1 MLNKN
6 NAKKPRRTFQPTT
19 KSSTQDDMWF
29 SSLPVDVMWGIYA
42 RQSTP
47 AQVLKNFESTEMQT
61 DDLIAYL
68 VERGVKDG
76 SWQLFDADLG
86 LSGTLPIDKR
96 TGLQELVEWIK
107 TGKIKAVLVYQIS
120 RLFRDDTGVEYN
132 TFAKI
137 CREHDCILVTAD
149 GMVFNFNNRM
159 HLKMFRFLAEYA
171 AEYIP
176 QQIGLLNA
184 ARLRKARRGL
194 FVGFGYVA
202 RGYIVNYDKDSEN
215 YQRFVLYKPWQPAV
229 LHLFERFYAL
239 GGDLSTLCR
248 EVEDMPFVFPKY
260 ESWVDKRN
268 IRDQTWKK
276 VPGGYHISRRGIIS
290 ILTNPFYIGW
300 LIVAGDVISTENHEP
315 LIPKEKQYLFWFAF
329 DCLAEFTTQG
339 ERNTKRT
346 LGSRRFTRR
355 INKEGIGLLK
365 DRVQT
370 PEGNPIYVHV
380 SESKR
385 HHGYRTPKR
394 NTRLLAKFESEID
407 IELVDGEFAKLL
419 FFHLRQTHDFDGF
432 RQWVTQ
438 VLARRESQ
446 RQIVLAQLEE
456 VKVQHEAIMDERL
469 GIRAQINQ
477 QIRSAL
483 VEDETIDVE
492 RLKAYLEYQFAK
504 DFERL
509 QARSQKLDARELELK
524 AKLPEETEDKQTQ
537 VARTFAEFQTE
548 LENLT
553 EVWDKKPGKEKK
565 EFVNLLVT
573 KAELSTVATH
583 WIKCTVYW
591 THPAWPVETL
601 YIYKRRG
608 GINAWTVQ
616 EHELVKLHYPDKP
629 KHELLALLPDK
640 SWTAIEMQAY
650 KLQVKRKQKPNPL
663 NIDGYTTWSDYLF
676 CQEIGIDWETKET
689 MYIQEGSSA
698 KCVPLCRWVHGGW

>member
-1 MLNKN
+1 MLNGDP
-6 NAKKPRRTFQPTT
+6 KKPRRSFQPTQ
-19 KSSTQDDMWF
+19 KASQDDMWY
-29 SSLPVDVMWGIYA
+29 STLPVDVMWGIYA

-47 AQVLKNFESTEMQT
+47 AQVLKNSESTEMQT

-96 TGLQELVEWIK
+96 TGLQDLVEWIK
-107 TGKIKAVLVYQIS
+107 AGKIKAVLVYQIS

-184 ARLRKARRGL
+184 ARMRKARRGL

-202 RGYIVNYDKDSEN
+202 RGYIVDYDKDSEN
-215 YQRFVLYKPWQPAV
+215 YQRFVLYKPWQPIV

-239 GGDLSTLCR
+239 GGDLSALCR
-248 EVEDMPFVFPKY
+248 EVEEMPFVFSTY

-300 LIVAGDVISTENHEP
+300 LIVAGDVITTENHEP
-315 LIPKEKQYLFWFAF
+315 LIPKEKHYLFWFAF
-329 DCLAEFTTQG
+329 DCLSEFTIQG

-346 LGSRRFTRR
+346 LGSRRFTHR

-370 PEGNPIYVHV
+370 PDGNPIYVHV

-385 HHGYRTPKR
+385 HHGYRTPKQG
-394 NTRLLAKFESEID
+394 TKLLVKFESEMDID
-407 IELVDGEFAKLL
+407 LIDGEFTKLL

-432 RQWVTQ
+432 RQWVTG
-438 VLARRESQ
+438 VLTRRVSQ
-446 RQIVLAQLEE
+446 QQIIMAQLEE
-456 VKVQHEAIMDERL
+456 VKIQQEAILDERL
-469 GIRAQINQ
+469 GIRTQIAQ
-477 QIRSAL
+477 QIRAAL
-483 VEDETIDVE
+483 VEDENADVDQM
-492 RLKAYLEYQFAK
+492 KAYLESQFAK

-509 QARSQKLDARELELK
+509 QARSWKLDARELELN
-524 AKLPEETEDKQTQ
+524 AKLPEHAEDKPTR
-537 VARTFAEFQTE
+537 VARTFADFQTE
-548 LENLT
+548 LENLAT
-553 EVWDKKPGKEKK
+553 VWDKKPGKEKK

-573 KAELSTVATH
+573 KVELSTVATH

-591 THPAWPVETL
+591 MHPAWPVETL

-608 GINAWTVQ
+608 GINAWTAE

-640 SWTAIEMQAY
+640 SWSAIEMQAY
-650 KLQVKRKQKPNPL
+650 KLQVKRKQRPNPL

-676 CQEIGIDWETKET
+676 CQQLGIKWETKET
-689 MYIQEGSSA
+689 MYVQIGSNA
-698 KCVPLCRWVHGGW
+698 ICVPLSTSAISL

>member
-1 MLNKN
+1 MKEMRMRNGDP
-6 NAKKPRRTFQPTT
+6 KKTRRSFQPTQ
-19 KSSTQDDMWF
+19 KASQDDMWY

-42 RQSTP
+42 RQSTQ

-68 VERGVKDG
+68 LERGVKDG

-96 TGLQELVEWIK
+96 TGLQELVERIK
-107 TGKIKAVLVYQIS
+107 VGKIKAVLVYQIS

-184 ARLRKARRGL
+184 ARMRKARRGL

-202 RGYIVNYDKDSEN
+202 RGYIVDYDKDSEN
-215 YQRFVLYKPWQPAV
+215 YQRFVLYKPWQHAV
-229 LHLFERFYAL
+229 LHLFEHFYAL
-239 GGDLSTLCR
+239 EGDLSTLCR
-248 EVEDMPFVFPKY
+248 EVEDMPFVFPNY

-300 LIVAGDVISTENHEP
+300 LIVASDVITTENHEP
-315 LIPKEKQYLFWFAF
+315 LIPKDKHYLFWFAF
-329 DCLAEFTTQG
+329 DCLAEFTIQG

-346 LGSRRFTRR
+346 LGPRRFRHR
-355 INKEGIGLLK
+355 INKESIGLLK

-370 PEGNPIYVHV
+370 PDGNPIYVHV

-394 NTRLLAKFESEID
+394 NTKVLVKFESEMDID
-407 IELVDGEFAKLL
+407 LIDGEFAKLL

-432 RQWVTQ
+432 RQWVTE
-438 VLARRESQ
+438 VLTRRQSLQ
-446 RQIVLAQLEE
+446 QIILAQLEE
-456 VKVQHEAIMDERL
+456 VKIQQEAIMDERL
-469 GIRAQINQ
+469 GIRTQISQ
-477 QIRSAL
+477 QIRAAL
-483 VEDETIDVE
+483 VKDENADVVQM
-492 RLKAYLEYQFAK
+492 KAYLESQFAK

-509 QARSQKLDARELELK
+509 QARSQKLDERERELT
-524 AKLPEETEDKQTQ
+524 AKLPQETEDKQTK
-537 VARTFAEFQTE
+537 VARTFADFQTE
-548 LENLT
+548 LENLAD
-553 EVWDKKPGKEKK
+553 VWDKKPVKEKK

-573 KAELSTVATH
+573 KVELSTVATH
-583 WIKCTVYW
+583 WIKFTIYW
-591 THPAWPVETL
+591 THPAWSVETL

-608 GINAWTVQ
+608 GINAWTAE
-616 EHELVKLHYPDKP
+616 EHELVRLHYPDKP
-629 KHELLALLPDK
+629 KHELLALLQDK
-640 SWTAIEMQAY
+640 SWSAIEMQAY
-650 KLQVKRKQKPNPL
+650 KLRVKRKQKPNPL
-663 NIDGYTTWSDYLF
+663 NIDGYTTWSDYLL
-676 CQEIGIDWETKET
+676 CQQLGIEWETKET
-689 MYIQEGSSA
+689 MYVQAGSSA
-698 KCVPLCRWVHGGW
+698 TCVPLSTLAI

>member
-1 MLNKN
+1 MLNGDP
-6 NAKKPRRTFQPTT
+6 KKPRRSFQPTQ
-19 KSSTQDDMWF
+19 KASQDDMWY
-29 SSLPVDVMWGIYA
+29 STLPVDVMWGIYA

-68 VERGVKDG
+68 LERGVQNG

-96 TGLQELVEWIK
+96 TGLQDLVEWIK
-107 TGKIKAVLVYQIS
+107 AGKIKAVLVYQIS

-184 ARLRKARRGL
+184 ARMRKARRGL

-202 RGYIVNYDKDSEN
+202 RGYIVDYDKDSEN
-215 YQRFVLYKPWQPAV
+215 YQRFVLYKPWQPIV

-239 GGDLSTLCR
+239 GGDLSALCR
-248 EVEDMPFVFPKY
+248 EVEEMPFVFSTY

-300 LIVAGDVISTENHEP
+300 LIVAGDVITTENHEP
-315 LIPKEKQYLFWFAF
+315 LIPKEKHYLFWFAF
-329 DCLAEFTTQG
+329 DCLSEFTIQG

-346 LGSRRFTRR
+346 LGSRRFTHR

-370 PEGNPIYVHV
+370 PDGNPIYVHI

-385 HHGYRTPKR
+385 HHGYRTPKQG
-394 NTRLLAKFESEID
+394 TKLLVKFESEMDID
-407 IELVDGEFAKLL
+407 LIDGEFTKLL

-432 RQWVTQ
+432 RQWVTE
-438 VLARRESQ
+438 VLTRRVSQ
-446 RQIVLAQLEE
+446 QQIIMAQLEE
-456 VKVQHEAIMDERL
+456 VKIQQEAILDERL
-469 GIRAQINQ
+469 GIRTQIAQ
-477 QIRSAL
+477 QIRAAL
-483 VEDETIDVE
+483 VEDENADVDQM
-492 RLKAYLEYQFAK
+492 KAYLESQFAK

-509 QARSQKLDARELELK
+509 QARSWKLDARELELN
-524 AKLPEETEDKQTQ
+524 AKLPEHAEDKPTR
-537 VARTFAEFQTE
+537 VARTFADFQTE
-548 LENLT
+548 LENLAT
-553 EVWDKKPGKEKK
+553 VWDKKPGKEKK

-573 KAELSTVATH
+573 KVELSTVATH

-591 THPAWPVETL
+591 MHPAWPVETL

-608 GINAWTVQ
+608 GINAWTAE

-640 SWTAIEMQAY
+640 SWSAIEMQAY
-650 KLQVKRKQKPNPL
+650 KLQVKRKQRPNPL

-676 CQEIGIDWETKET
+676 CQQLGIEWETKET
-689 MYIQEGSSA
+689 MYVQVGSSA
-698 KCVPLCRWVHGGW
+698 TCVPLST